1 MALRRSRVLEWG
13 SEAAMQIANKFPDT
27 SAFTPSQQGVAPD
40 IDGQLRQ
47 QRTYHRRIL
56 LQRASGLWWPRIVL
70 ILLSAIIATIL
81 GLVVAATGQATLM
94 QVALKCIVIVVLFVV
109 ASILVFLAARH
120 LEFGLLLTAIVATV
134 FVPEMFSVKS
144 LAVYP
149 VVPLLL
155 VLFVVLI
162 VQAAFRVREFVV
174 PSFWAIWPQL
184 GIITIA
190 IISTIMVQITW
201 TASVPHK
208 INSTPI
214 IEDELL
220 GIGLCLIPLIT
231 ITFTTMALTKKDRY
245 VEYIQRTFLILA
257 FIAASIVVIEFKRA
271 GASVYTFRYSE
282 PSIFWMKLKDLA
294 QLINLGAMIAYARFL
309 YATRWRTRIFY
320 LAILALCLV
329 GVYFT
334 LENSW
339 WLEIVVALIVM
350 SFTYSRRLVIVFCI
364 AGLPLI
370 PVIKNEIAKIAT
382 VKTADF
388 YRLIIWQDALR
399 VWSKQPLLGVGP
411 GDFWAYDQRFTQLPR
426 IIRNC
431 DVTGLCVAHN
441 GFLQVLAEMGPIGLF
456 FWLSTITLIAFI
468 ALRLVR
474 RSPVPQKT
482 AGGLAGFIGLNL
494 ACESENRNDRM
505 LGLVALGLI
514 CGSAMADFFSG
525 GFILPARQIDSFL
538 WIPHVLTSWIIWGC
552 VVYKDQ
558 LWRMARRGLKIEK
571 VGSKTL

>member
-1 MALRRSRVLEWG
+1 
-13 SEAAMQIANKFPDT
+13 MQIANNLPDS
-27 SAFTPSQQGVAPD
+27 SALPPSQVGSAPD
-40 IDGQLRQ
+40 INSQLQQ
-47 QRTYHRRIL
+47 QRAYHQRIL
-56 LQRASGLWWPRIVL
+56 MQRTVKLWWPRILL
-70 ILLSAIIATIL
+70 ILLSVIIATIA
-81 GLVVAATGQATLM
+81 GLVVAAIGQATLV
-94 QVALKCIVIVVLFVV
+94 QVALKCILIAVVLVI
-109 ASILVFLAARH
+109 ASIVIFVAARR
-120 LEFGLLLTAIVATV
+120 LEFGLLLTAIAATV

-155 VLFVVLI
+155 VLFIILM
-162 VQAAFRVREFVV
+162 VQAAFHVREYVV
-174 PSFWAIWPQL
+174 PSFRAIWPLL
-184 GIITIA
+184 GLITIA
-190 IISTIMVQITW
+190 IISTIVVQITW
-201 TASVPHK
+201 TAGVPHK

-220 GIGLCLIPLIT
+220 GIGVCLIPLIT
-231 ITFTTMALTKKDRY
+231 ITLTTMALTKKDHY
-245 VEYIQRTFLILA
+245 IEYIQRTYLILA
-257 FIAASIVVIEFKRA
+257 VIAAALVVIEFKRI
-271 GASVYTFRYSE
+271 GATVYTFRYSE
-282 PSIFWMKLKDLA
+282 PTIFWMKLKDLA
-294 QLINLGAMIAYARFL
+294 QLINLGAMIAYSRFL
-309 YATRWRTRIFY
+309 YATRWRTRLFY
-320 LAILALCLV
+320 IAIVAICLL

-350 SFTYSRRLVIVFCI
+350 SITYSRRIIIVFCAAI
-364 AGLPLI
+364 IPLI
-370 PVIKNEIAKIAT
+370 PVIKNEIDKIAT
-382 VKTADF
+382 VKTADY

-411 GDFWAYDQRFTQLPR
+411 GDFWVYDQRFTQLPR
-426 IIRNC
+426 VVRNC

-456 FWLSTITLIAFI
+456 FWLSIIIMIAFL
-468 ALRLVR
+468 ALRLFR
-474 RSPVPQKT
+474 RSPVPQKPG
-482 AGGLAGFIGLNL
+482 GGLVGFIGLNL

-514 CGSAMADFFSG
+514 CGSAIADFFSG

-558 LWRMARRGLKIEK
+558 LWRMARRGLKLEK
-571 VGSKTL
+571 